1 MIQIL
6 SGVGL
11 FFLGIIV
18 GAVFHRSFQGETSKN
33 KRLEQKLAELQD
45 THSRYQAE
53 VSEHFMETAK
63 AVQTLNKSYRDVHSK
78 LVKGASKL
86 CNDDHSDEFLS
97 INLSPD
103 NTQSKNIQQHAPPMD
118 YAPKDRP
125 DAEGTLSERYGFRDN
140 EILEESLNT
149 QADSESPQKENNS
162 SDEHQLANK
171 EKYSEVEQTKRLING
186 TDIKTLNRVIYIYKL
201 KLNIKFRFKFSA

>member
-11 FFLGIIV
+11 FFLGVMV

-63 AVQTLNKSYRDVHSK
+63 SVQTLTKSYQDVHSK
-78 LVKGASKL
+78 LAKGASRL
-86 CNDDHSDEFLS
+86 CNDDHSDDFLS
-97 INLSPD
+97 INFSPD
-103 NTQSKNIQQHAPPMD
+103 STGSSNASTKNSHHYAPPMD
-118 YAPKDRP
+118 YAPKEAP
-125 DAEGTLSERYGFRDN
+125 DAEGTLSELYGLQDSDLTEN
-140 EILEESLNT
+140 NLDEQETPQIKDASY
-149 QADSESPQKENNS
+149 DSELSIIEKNNEPS
-162 SDEHQLANK
+162 QSVKQG
-171 EKYSEVEQTKRLING
+171 SE
-186 TDIKTLNRVIYIYKL
+186 
-201 KLNIKFRFKFSA
+201 